1 MDFRTEFFPLL
12 NKALYKTETDVSEH
26 IVSNS
31 DMFLFNRYT
40 SFYNP
45 GLVGIINETMN
56 KFGKSLYFDNSGPYL
71 YQVLKSIF
79 PTLNKGRINYIS
91 TNSMINHS

>member
-40 SFYNP
+40 SF
-45 GLVGIINETMN
+45 
-56 KFGKSLYFDNSGPYL
+56 
-71 YQVLKSIF
+71 
-79 PTLNKGRINYIS
+79 
-91 TNSMINHS
+91 